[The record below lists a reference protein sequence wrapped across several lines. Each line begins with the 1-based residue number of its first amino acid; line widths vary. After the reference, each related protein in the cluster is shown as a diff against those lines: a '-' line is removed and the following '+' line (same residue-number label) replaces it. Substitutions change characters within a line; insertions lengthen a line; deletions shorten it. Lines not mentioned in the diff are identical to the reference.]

1 VQLQQDW
8 LVVGWAV
15 QAAVLVTLGVR
26 LNSTLLYQAGQI
38 VWGITLL
45 ALVVVLLTVEPQ
57 RHLLFLNERGLSLLA
72 TVVAS
77 AVLAGQARKTALLKD
92 EFVPVYQ
99 CVATLGGAWLLA
111 QETYEAFYYW
121 HVRGRAGR
129 GVASPGADGDIAG
142 VDAVR
147 SGDAGGWHCAGG
159 AGARLTALGLLGLT
173 TLKVFL
179 YDLSFLDTP
188 MRILSFGGLGVT
200 LIGISWLYSRYGI
213 GKAPSR

>member
-1 VQLQQDW
+1 M
-8 LVVGWAV
+8 
-15 QAAVLVTLGVR
+15 
-26 LNSTLLYQAGQI
+26 
-38 VWGITLL
+38 WGITLL
-45 ALVVVLLTVEPQ
+45 ALTVVLLTVEPQ
-57 RHLLFLNERGLSLLA
+57 RHLLFLNERGLPLLA

-77 AVLAGQARKTALLKD
+77 AVLAGQARKAALLKD

-121 HVRGRAGR
+121 HVRGALGEEWHRLAQMAISLVWTLSGAVMLVAGIVR
-129 GVASPGADGDIAG
+129 GVQ
-142 VDAVR
+142 V
-147 SGDAGGWHCAGG
+147 
-159 AGARLTALGLLGLT
+159 ARLTALGLLGLT
-173 TLKVFL
+173 ALKVFL

-213 GKAPSR
+213 GKAPIGQLHFDTARRQGGAVDL